1 MCQTEAFFDRLL
13 RKDYA
18 VRPTRVASAALVLSL
33 VVSAV
38 IGIVII
44 LIGDFDETEIR
55 ILATAATLA
64 GFSILSLP
72 SLFHLERGRYAYLTR
87 VGISTSLIFFA
98 MVLLIIWSGEGHSE
112 WFGKTL
118 GTVGVLAFA
127 TNHALLMLIASPAK
141 ILISLLQWATILI
154 IVIVAGL
161 ILIAIWT
168 EEMPEMMMRLFG
180 TLGVLDALG
189 TITVPILVRA
199 TRRR

>member
-1 MCQTEAFFDRLL
+1 M
-13 RKDYA
+13 
-18 VRPTRVASAALVLSL
+18 RPTRVASAALVLSL
-33 VVSAV
+33 AVSAV

-44 LIGDFDETEIR
+44 LVGDFDETEIR
-55 ILATAATLA
+55 ILATAGTLA

-72 SLFHLERGRYAYLTR
+72 SLFHLARGRYAYLTLA
-87 VGISTSLIFFA
+87 GIATSLTLFA
-98 MVLLIIWSGEGHSE
+98 MVLIIIWGEEGYSE

-118 GTVGVLAFA
+118 GSVGVFAFA

-141 ILISLLQWATILI
+141 ILISLFQWATILI

-161 ILIAIWT
+161 ILVAIWT

-189 TITVPILVRA
+189 TITVPILIRA